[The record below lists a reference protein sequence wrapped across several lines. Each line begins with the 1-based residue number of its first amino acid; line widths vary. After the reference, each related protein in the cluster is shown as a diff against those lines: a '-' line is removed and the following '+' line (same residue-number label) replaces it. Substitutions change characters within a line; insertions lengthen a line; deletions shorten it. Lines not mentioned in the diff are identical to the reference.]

1 MRYYAQYNDNGT
13 LLAIGTGYGGA
24 EITEEE
30 YNALMAEIRAKAD
43 LVNQLYNG
51 EITLA
56 DIPTE
61 WQEEIQ
67 RRVDERKQWEA
78 ENEINSDSDEAT
90 EEDYINALTEVG
102 VI

>member
-1 MRYYAQYNDNGT
+1 MRYYALYNESNT
-13 LLAIGTGYGGA
+13 LIAIGTGLAGI

-30 YNALMAEIRAKAD
+30 YNRLLSEIREKAA

-51 EITLA
+51 EITI
-56 DIPTE
+56 DDVPTE

-67 RRVDERKQWEA
+67 RRVEERKQSET
-78 ENEINSDSDEAT
+78 EIEVSDEAT

>member
-1 MRYYAQYNDNGT
+1 MRYYAQYNENDK
-13 LLAIGTGYGGA
+13 LIAIGTGLGGI
-24 EITEEE
+24 EITEAE
-30 YNALMAEIRAKAD
+30 YNRLLTEIREKAA

-51 EITLA
+51 EITI
-56 DIPTE
+56 DSVPIE

-78 ENEINSDSDEAT
+78 ENEVSDEAT